1 TSASPCCSR
10 SPAPPQRPPRRPY
23 PTDPGS
29 RPGTDRAGTD
39 RAGTDRSGAA
49 GPGADGPVADGPHQP
64 EAGIYARAM
73 SSAPDHLRPDAVPDP
88 VLRLPLRQRIIEQ
101 GLGVRA
107 IHLQRAGHP
116 ELSHRFVEDT
126 AENVYSISKS
136 VTALAV
142 GIAQDEG
149 LLSVDD
155 RLVDHLP
162 APSGGYGEGIEQVRL
177 RHLLTMTSGSPITVF
192 LDEQREDED
201 VTGLFL
207 GTSLLTAPG

>member
-1 TSASPCCSR
+1 
-10 SPAPPQRPPRRPY
+10 
-23 PTDPGS
+23 
-29 RPGTDRAGTD
+29 
-39 RAGTDRSGAA
+39 
-49 GPGADGPVADGPHQP
+49 
-64 EAGIYARAM
+64 M
-73 SSAPDHLRPDAVPDP
+73 SSAPDHLRPAAVPDP
-88 VLRLPLRQRIIEQ
+88 VLLLPLRQRIIEQ

-107 IHLQRAGHP
+107 IHLHRAGHP

-149 LLSVDD
+149 LLSLED

-192 LDEQREDED
+192 LEEQREHED

-207 GTSLLTAPG
+207 GTSLLTAPGERFEYSNEIGRAHV